1 MATEPAATA
10 GSRPAGVAPLIEVRG
25 VGKRYTRGP
34 GGGGQGNLKEAVSAL
49 FAHGHG
55 PDTREF
61 WALRD
66 ISFSVPAGEC
76 IGLVGRNGSGK
87 STLLKVLARVT
98 PPTEGEAVLRGRVA
112 ALLEVG
118 TGFHPELTGRENVYL
133 NGAILG
139 LSRRDITD
147 RFDEIV
153 GFADVGSFLDT
164 PVKHYSSGMYLR
176 LAFAVAM
183 SVTPE
188 ILFID
193 EVLAVGDQGFITR
206 CLQKLDAMRASGTTI
221 LLTSHNPAIID
232 RLCDRAIY
240 LRGGAVAADG
250 KVATVMERYYTD
262 VIDEEQGRKPSGG

>member
-1 MATEPAATA
+1 MVESPPP
-10 GSRPAGVAPLIEVRG
+10 GSPPLIEVRG
-25 VGKRYTRGP
+25 IGKRYTRGP

-49 FAHGHG
+49 FSRGHE
-55 PDTREF
+55 PDAREF
-61 WALRD
+61 WALRGVT
-66 ISFSVPAGEC
+66 FSVPAGEC

-87 STLLKVLARVT
+87 STLLTVLARVP

-139 LSRRDITD
+139 LSRRDITE

-153 GFADVGSFLDT
+153 SFADIGSFLDT

-188 ILFID
+188 VLFID

-206 CLQKLDAMRASGTTI
+206 CLEKLDAMRAAGTTI
-221 LLTSHNPAIID
+221 LLTSHIPAVID

-240 LRGGAVAADG
+240 LRGGVVAADG
-250 KVATVMERYYTD
+250 PVAPVMERYYTD
-262 VIDEEQGRKPSGG
+262 LIEGEQRRQSAGASPG